1 MKKFPFTRV
10 LQFNI
15 EDELGVYVPLI
26 KGKDIVNLAKKLN
39 ANTIV
44 LFARDAWGRAY
55 YKSKVAP
62 MNSKLRGRDLIEEV
76 VREAKKEGIKIVV
89 MVGHTTNP
97 ALYSKHPEWSQRR
110 LNGEVI
116 SMDKNPSNLK
126 VKPRWPLMCINS
138 PFFDTVLREVEEVL
152 KYDIDGI
159 LLDSFRYMPDIEGA
173 CFCDFCKRRHEE
185 ELGRP
190 LPTIADWDSLSYRRS
205 FLWRYEVSARALRK
219 IKERVRE
226 INPRIVLGYNSHP
239 GGWRGRA
246 NKITEMT
253 RDCIDIIFA
262 ECSEAD
268 YQPPGFIAE
277 MVRLSLAMSGG
288 KPVWASRNSFH
299 MCLTTTTTSTA
310 VIKQGLREA
319 FIAGGFPLYL
329 VFSSAFAQ
337 DPRVERAVSE
347 VYKEIEKLEDYAMK
361 AKPIKYACIL
371 FSNRSK
377 DWGGREH
384 SEIVTDC
391 MRGFYYALLSKH
403 VPVTYISDIDLD
415 QGKIQGY
422 KVIVLANAQ
431 SLSRFAVNKLTGYVE
446 RGGGLLATYKTS
458 IMDEDGN
465 VLHEL
470 QLSELLGVRYRGE
483 LITPWSYVRVKKDH
497 EVTKGFNKGQLI
509 LWGDFDRKFID
520 RRVPRNLANH
530 VCVEP
535 LNVDSVLARVVLPQ
549 SEFGSEYENGRA
561 PPLAGSE
568 TNLPAIVA
576 NSLDRGKAVYFS
588 GQIGRLFWRI
598 GLEEYLQL
606 IYNAV
611 LWLGGRPPIMA
622 EGPETFE
629 MSAYELGDS
638 MLVHLLNYTYNQRI
652 LARPPAIG
660 EKFVFCTMDSIH
672 PIREIVPISDV
683 RLIVCERE
691 VKRASSLLREGVNY
705 EVERLGKLTVVHI
718 PRLNEYDVVLLE

>member
-1 MKKFPFTRV
+1 MSGFPFTRV

-26 KGKDIVNLAKKLN
+26 KGKDIVDLAKRLN
-39 ANTIV
+39 ANTII

-55 YKSKVAP
+55 YKSKVAL

-76 VREAKKEGIKIVV
+76 VREAKKEGIKVVV

-126 VKPRWPLMCINS
+126 EKPRWPLMCLNS

-152 KYDIDGI
+152 EYDIDGI

-173 CFCDFCKRRHEE
+173 CFCDFCKRKHEE

-190 LPTIADWDSLSYRRS
+190 LPTKAEWDSLSYRKS
-205 FLWRYEVSARALRK
+205 FLWRYEINVHALRK
-219 IKERVRE
+219 IKEKVRE
-226 INPRIVLGYNSHP
+226 INPQIVLGYNSHP

-246 NKITEMT
+246 NKITEMA
-253 RDCIDIIFA
+253 RDCIDVIFA
-262 ECSEAD
+262 ECSETD

-299 MCLTTTTTSTA
+299 MCLTTTTTSTVA
-310 VIKQGLREA
+310 IKEGLREA

-329 VFSSAFAQ
+329 VFSSAFVQ

-347 VYKEIEKLEDYAMK
+347 VYKEIEKLEDYVAK
-361 AKPIKYACIL
+361 AEPIKYACIL
-371 FSNRSK
+371 FSNRSR
-377 DWGGREH
+377 DWGGREYP
-384 SEIVTDC
+384 EIVTDC

-403 VPVTYISDIDLD
+403 VPITYISDLDLD
-415 QGKIQGY
+415 QGRIQDY
-422 KVIVLANAQ
+422 KVVILANAQ
-431 SLSRFAVNKLTGYVE
+431 SLSGQAAKELADHVK

-483 LITPWSYVRVKKDH
+483 LIMPWSYVKIEKKH
-497 EVTKGFNKGQLI
+497 KVTEGFSRGQLV
-509 LWGDFDRKFID
+509 LWGDFDRKFVD

-535 LNVDSVLARVVLPQ
+535 LNEDGILARVVLPR

-561 PPLAGSE
+561 SPLAGAE
-568 TNLPAIVA
+568 TRLSAIIA
-576 NSLDRGKAVYFS
+576 NSLESGKTVYFS

-598 GLEEYLQL
+598 GLEEHLQL

-638 MLVHLLNYTYNQRI
+638 MLVHLLNYTCNQRI
-652 LARPPAIG
+652 LARPPAIS
-660 EKFVFCTMDSIH
+660 EKFIFCTMDSVH
-672 PIREIVPISDV
+672 PMREIVPISDI
-683 RLIVCERE
+683 RLIIYGRE
-691 VKRASSLLREGVNY
+691 VKRAFSLLRDGVNY
-705 EVERLGKLTVVHI
+705 EVERLGEVTVVRI
-718 PRLNEYDVVLLE
+718 PRLDEYEAVLLE